1 MVERRILIGLIT
13 STEYLTQVKDIWSGH
28 LLEADTARRLAM
40 WCWEYYDKYNRAPN
54 KDIESIY
61 YEKVHTSQ
69 IQKEHAEWIEEILSS
84 LSEEYDRTDVNIE
97 RLLDET
103 KEYFTNRHLQIHKD
117 KVEALLTAGKTE
129 EAEKLVCDFKPLSIK
144 GVKIDNFIVSAEE
157 IRARNIKKPTVLLSP
172 WLREGQ
178 ITIMYAGYGVGK
190 SLLTILIGYV
200 LGLKKDDYTEEKA
213 EIGEWQVKNP
223 TGCLYIDGE
232 LGEQEMEERIGQ
244 YEWLGRQQR
253 DFRIKVLS
261 VPEYQLATE
270 DTFYLSD
277 KRNQQKIIRWLQ
289 AHPTYKLVVLD
300 SASTLFGLVDENDN
314 SEWNNKINPFL
325 RDLRALGVAGILLH
339 HAGKERKRGLRGAS
353 SMGAMAQNIFR
364 LVDHSKKSID
374 DGEAWFTIGKDKQR
388 AAGHSFK
395 TFSIHFQQT
404 TDGKETHWEVT
415 GNS

>member
-13 STEYLTQVKDIWSGH
+13 STEYLVQVKDIWSNQ
-28 LLEADTARRLAM
+28 LLEADTARLVSS
-40 WCWEYYDKYNRAPN
+40 WCWEYYERYNRAPSR
-54 KDIESIY
+54 DIESIY
-61 YEKVHTSQ
+61 FEKVRSLQ
-69 IQKEHAEWIEEILSS
+69 IQKEKAEWIEDVLGS
-84 LSEEYDRTDVNIE
+84 LSEEYNRTDFNVE

-117 KVEALLTAGKTE
+117 RVEALLTAGKTE
-129 EAEKLVCDFKPLSIK
+129 EAEKLVSEFKPLGIK
-144 GVKIDNFIVSAEE
+144 GRKIDDFILSAEE
-157 IRARNIKKPTVLLSP
+157 IRAKDVKKPTVLLSP
-172 WLREGQ
+172 WLKEGQ

-200 LGLKKDDYTEEKA
+200 LGLKKEDYTEEKA
-213 EIGEWQVKNP
+213 EIGEWQVKTP
-223 TGCLYIDGE
+223 AGCLYIDGE
-232 LGEQEMEERIGQ
+232 LGEQEMEERIAQ

-253 DFRIKVLS
+253 DYRIKVLS
-261 VPEYQLATE
+261 VPEYQLVTE

-277 KRNQQKIIRWLQ
+277 KRNQQKVIRWLQ

-300 SASTLFGLVDENDN
+300 SVSTLFGLIDENDN

-339 HAGKERKRGLRGAS
+339 HASKEKRRGLRGAS

-388 AAGHSFK
+388 SAGYSFK
-395 TFSIHFQQT
+395 TFSIHFTQT
-404 TDGKETHWEVT
+404 TDRKETHWEIT
-415 GNS
+415 MNN